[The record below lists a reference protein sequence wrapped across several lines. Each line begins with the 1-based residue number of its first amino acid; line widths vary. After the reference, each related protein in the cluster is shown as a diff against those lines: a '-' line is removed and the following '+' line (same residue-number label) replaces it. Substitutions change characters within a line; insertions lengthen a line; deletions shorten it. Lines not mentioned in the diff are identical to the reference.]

1 MNITLRPFAPENPEF
16 LFQLYASTRQHEI
29 AAFGWPP
36 AQQEAFLRMQF
47 NAQKRWYDMAYAG
60 ADHQLILVDEKPAGR
75 ILVFRDKDSNRLVD
89 IALLSE
95 YRSRGVGT
103 QLLRDLIAKCES
115 EHLPLRLQVTK
126 VNPARHLY
134 ERLGFITIGEDG
146 MYYEMERRPHT

>member
-1 MNITLRPFAPENPEF
+1 
-16 LFQLYASTRQHEI
+16 
-29 AAFGWPP
+29 
-36 AQQEAFLRMQF
+36 MQF